1 MGWEQRGN
9 NRYYY
14 KKEREGSRVKSVY
27 VGSGETAHL
36 IAKFE
41 SSSAEVERLLR
52 VKKSIEARE
61 LNKIEDALDRA
72 VELVQLF
79 TEASLLTAGF
89 HTHRRQWRRK
99 RNVSEFSKG
108 DHRQS

>member
-9 NRYYY
+9 NQYYY

-27 VGSGETAHL
+27 VGRGETAHL

-52 VKKSIEARE
+52 VQKSIKAGESQSIEA
-61 LNKIEDALDRA
+61 ALDRA

-89 HTHRRQWRRK
+89 HTHHRQWRRK
-99 RNVSEFSKG
+99 R
-108 DHRQS
+108 RCR